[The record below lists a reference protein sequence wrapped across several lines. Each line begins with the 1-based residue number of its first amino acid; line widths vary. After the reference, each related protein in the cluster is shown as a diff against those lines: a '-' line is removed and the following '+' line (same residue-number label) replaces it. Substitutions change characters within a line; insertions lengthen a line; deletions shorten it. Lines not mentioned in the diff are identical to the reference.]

1 MRFKTLDETQ
11 ALQFPGFIR
20 PDLLDDEDLSDF
32 IFYAAEDERG
42 LLGMAVVD
50 PEINGPE
57 LLSIAVIPSAL
68 RTGVGSGLLGFIK
81 QDLEKLLGSQGRA
94 YDTYA
99 LFSLLTPQME
109 QKEDLMGF
117 LKSND
122 FFEAER
128 NEVYQIRIH
137 DLLSSDLLDRARM
150 SSQYRV
156 MQLKA
161 VTRGQL
167 AAFCDELD
175 NMGRFSGYDFDSMD
189 QDISMFVTEGE
200 RIIGCALFNRAGEK
214 LLDNEWIYMENAAK
228 RPQALMA
235 MLKNCFDEAEDNMP
249 ERSEVSFVIESKEGE
264 KLLKSLMPQAKPVDE
279 IISMTTVLYP
289 VDPALE

>member
-20 PDLLDDEDLSDF
+20 PDLLDDEELSDF

-68 RTGVGSGLLGFIK
+68 RTGVGSGLIDYVK
-81 QDLEKLLGSQGRA
+81 RDLEKLLGSQGRA

-109 QKEDLMGF
+109 QKEDLIGF

-167 AAFCDELD
+167 ATFCDELD
-175 NMGRFSGYDFDSMD
+175 KMGRFSGYDFDSMD

-235 MLKNCFDEAEDNMP
+235 MLKIIV
-249 ERSEVSFVIESKEGE
+249 R
-264 KLLKSLMPQAKPVDE
+264 PQSWGRM
-279 IISMTTVLYP
+279 IF
-289 VDPALE
+289 